1 MSFKYIFEKYKNGTA
16 TEEEIKIIEE
26 EIEKNE
32 LINDYLSENIFGEI
46 DNISDNIGLD
56 EIDTKVIKKAVNKK
70 FRKVVVLSVV
80 SVLLIII
87 LINFLILPSYNNF
100 FYNPSRKITN
110 QQNQDELF
118 IDMSTFTELHLPG
131 YTTDNTNVEG
141 LGLGKYD
148 ITINQNN
155 LFTGE
160 NVVFNG
166 KVVRNELITQNNNLF
181 KFPAIDAFYDVDNKN
196 VLNIN
201 KDGSSIYGQNKEER
215 EYLINNVK
223 ELPKG
228 SVISSYISF
237 KKDLSLDELKSLE
250 KKYNFTANWIA
261 IRTTD
266 SNTYTKVG
274 FDPTGTGVIIESGT
288 LSEEDYPCFEL
299 GNEEYDNG
307 YSAEILEKHFK
318 SLLKYMSSREDFL
331 NTFFNVNNIS
341 STIYSEVLS
350 YIESNGIKTYGI
362 LLYTDVDTFLNL
374 IEDENIYTISIDNAK
389 FSVFQR

>member
-46 DNISDNIGLD
+46 DNISDDIGLD
-56 EIDTKVIKKAVNKK
+56 EMETKVIKKAVNKK
-70 FRKVVVLSVV
+70 FRKVVGLSVV
-80 SVLLIII
+80 SVLLIIL
-87 LINFLILPSYNNF
+87 LINFLILPSYNSF
-100 FYNPSRKITN
+100 FYNPSGKITN

-166 KVVRNELITQNNNLF
+166 KVVRNELITQNNNLY
-181 KFPAIDAFYDVDNKN
+181 KFPAINIFYDVDNKN

-201 KDGSSIYGQNKEER
+201 KDGSSTYGQNKEER

-250 KKYNFTANWIA
+250 KKYNFTSNWIA

-266 SNTYTKVG
+266 SNTYTKIG
-274 FDPTGTGVIIESGT
+274 FDPTGTGVIIENGT

-307 YSAEILEKHFK
+307 YSTEILETHFK

-331 NTFFNVNNIS
+331 NAFFNVNNIS
-341 STIYSEVLS
+341 STIYSEALN
-350 YIESNGIKTYGI
+350 YIESNGINTYGI

-374 IEDENIYTISIDNAK
+374 IQDENVYTIFIDNAK

>member
-46 DNISDNIGLD
+46 DNISDDIGLD
-56 EIDTKVIKKAVNKK
+56 EMETKVIKKAVNKK
-70 FRKVVVLSVV
+70 FRKVVGLSVV
-80 SVLLIII
+80 SVLLIIL
-87 LINFLILPSYNNF
+87 LINFLILPSYNIF
-100 FYNPSRKITN
+100 FYNPSGKITN

-166 KVVRNELITQNNNLF
+166 KVVRNELITQNNNLY
-181 KFPAIDAFYDVDNKN
+181 KFPAINIFYDVDNKN

-201 KDGSSIYGQNKEER
+201 KDGSSTYGQNKEER

-250 KKYNFTANWIA
+250 KKYNFTSNWIA

-274 FDPTGTGVIIESGT
+274 FDPTGTGVIIENGT

-299 GNEEYDNG
+299 WNEEYDNG
-307 YSAEILEKHFK
+307 YSTEILETHFK

-331 NTFFNVNNIS
+331 KTFFNVNNIS
-341 STIYSEVLS
+341 STIYSEALN
-350 YIESNGIKTYGI
+350 YIESNGINTYGI

-374 IEDENIYTISIDNAK
+374 IQDENVYTIFIDNAK